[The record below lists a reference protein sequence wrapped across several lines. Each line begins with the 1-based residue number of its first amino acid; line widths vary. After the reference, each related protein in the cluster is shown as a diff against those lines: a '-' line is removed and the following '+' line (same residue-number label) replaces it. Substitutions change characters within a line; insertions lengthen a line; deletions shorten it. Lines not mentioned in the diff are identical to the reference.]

1 MRVKLFLTERDSL
14 FDTQESNKFYQ
25 SIPKSLSYS
34 SQNAFEKII
43 PIEIRIPDV
52 RMIQRCYYIC
62 LYARGYHEVEI
73 K

>member
-14 FDTQESNKFYQ
+14 LDTQESNKFYQ

-34 SQNAFEKII
+34 VKYAFEKII

-52 RMIQRCYYIC
+52 RMIQK
-62 LYARGYHEVEI
+62 LVAELLGAA
-73 K
+73 